1 MTIENALSALGL
13 LGIGGAMGTYLR
25 ILWERRNAAL
35 LHKQEFKEARFKCII
50 ILMYSII
57 DFDKH
62 RSALEQHRP
71 NLRSCD
77 DVIEELKAEWHN
89 AIFLP
94 RMRFWRRPT
103 LSFTSHQPPISSALR
118 LLCVAIF
125 GAGGH
130 RTHCKGL
137 NFEWRD

>member
-89 AIFLP
+89 AILFASDEVLEAAHAFIHEP
-94 RMRFWRRPT
+94 SAANFKR
-103 LSFTSHQPPISSALR
+103 SALAMRRDLWGGRSSDALQR
-118 LLCVAIF
+118 LEF
-125 GAGGH
+125 
-130 RTHCKGL
+130 
-137 NFEWRD
+137 